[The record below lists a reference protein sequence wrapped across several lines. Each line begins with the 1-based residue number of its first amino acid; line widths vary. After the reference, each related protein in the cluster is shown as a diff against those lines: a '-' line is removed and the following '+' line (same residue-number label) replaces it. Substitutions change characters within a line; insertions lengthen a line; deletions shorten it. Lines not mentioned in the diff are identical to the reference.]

1 MRKLLALFLV
11 ICSFLVLSCSQPDK
25 TQSLEATLQA
35 LQTSVAAQ
43 PAASE
48 SSSAADAVPPTATSA
63 AQALPTPTTGLE
75 DAASPSPEPTAA
87 PNPFSASPNYR
98 LVSQLGGGSWAVA
111 IQGQVAYLGVGP
123 RLYALDLSALPLQ
136 VLATS
141 EILQGKVRG
150 IELRYPYAFVA
161 TGFTGGLDV
170 IDINDPA
177 RPQPVSSLKYPNG
190 GCNNLR
196 LEGNLAYLICYQ
208 GLWIV
213 DISDPLAPVEVSQ
226 SDYQVT
232 RNNQSFDASATQYSL
247 DIQDGFVYVTDQ
259 NDGLHVADV
268 SNPVAPA
275 WVGQHIPTLEFQ
287 DKYGTGGYSDVRVA
301 GKQAFIA
308 SNAGLLVL
316 DVSDP
321 AHPAEAGLFV
331 TYYKQS
337 NTGLEL
343 EDKRVYLVNDFDG
356 IYILDISDPATPQKT
371 GLIAHGV
378 NSANELSLAFNGVR
392 DLALNDGRLYLP
404 DATFGLFVYDV
415 SKPKKAS
422 VVTRFASPAPEQLD
436 GLVLQNER
444 AFLYG
449 HRCGLRVIDIADPA
463 IPREIGYDD
472 RRLGQDWGQ
481 VMVDG
486 RAVGS
491 SVYITDL
498 NAGFWVFNI
507 ASDGTPSR
515 SGAITPMSLDT
526 LEIAAH
532 YAYLFLGLSGDN
544 PPGSSVGSGSA
555 GSSGVGSVTGGSPST
570 SSSGVYLSVVDV
582 ANPANLS
589 IANQIEV
596 PAAGVL
602 AQENGFL
609 YILGVGQPGVFSV
622 LDLSD
627 PANPVLVGQLPLAA
641 TVLGP
646 SASDLVVR
654 NGFAYYSS
662 MGGPLSVID
671 VRNPAQPAL
680 VGEYAANYVLH
691 LDADNEHLYLGPF
704 GTVLDLSDPA
714 HPDFPDYIMNINVD
728 DLTVQGDY
736 LYMTSH
742 DDGLWIYQR
751 IP

>member
-1 MRKLLALFLV
+1 MRKFLALFLV
-11 ICSFLVLSCSQPDK
+11 FCSFLVLSCSQPDK

-48 SSSAADAVPPTATSA
+48 SSSAADAVPPTATTA
-63 AQALPTPTTGLE
+63 AQPLPTPTTGPE

-123 RLYALDLSALPLQ
+123 RLYALDLSTLPFQ

-150 IELRYPYAFVA
+150 IELRPPFAFVA

-177 RPQPVSSLKYPNG
+177 RPQPVSSLMYPNG

-275 WVGQHIPTLEFQ
+275 WVGQHIPTQEFQ
-287 DKYGTGGYSDVRVA
+287 EKYGTGGYSDVRVA

-316 DVSDP
+316 DISNP
-321 AHPAEAGLFV
+321 AIPFETGLFV
-331 TYYKQS
+331 TDYKQS

-356 IYILDISDPATPQKT
+356 IYILDISDPANPQKT

-392 DLALNDGRLYLP
+392 DLALMDGRLYLP

-415 SKPKKAS
+415 SKPKKPS
-422 VVTRFASPAPEQLD
+422 VVTRFASPAPELLM
-436 GLVLQNER
+436 GLVVQDER
-444 AFLYG
+444 AYLYG
-449 HRCGLRVIDIADPA
+449 QRCGLRVIDIGDLAN
-463 IPREIGYDD
+463 PREIGFDD

-486 RAVGS
+486 RAAGS

-498 NAGFWVFNI
+498 NAGFWIFNI
-507 ASDGTPSR
+507 APDGTPTR
-515 SGAITPMSLDT
+515 AGAITPMSLDT
-526 LEIAAH
+526 LEVAAH
-532 YAYLFLGLSGDN
+532 YAYLFLSQSGT
-544 PPGSSVGSGSA
+544 A
-555 GSSGVGSVTGGSPST
+555 GSSGGGSVSGGSPAT
-570 SSSGVYLSVVDV
+570 AAGGVYLSVVDV

-589 IANQIEV
+589 IINRIEV

-602 AQENGFL
+602 AQESGFL
-609 YILGVGQPGVFSV
+609 YILGIGQPGIFSV

-641 TVLGP
+641 NILGP
-646 SASDLVVR
+646 SASDLVVH
-654 NGFAYYSS
+654 NGFAYFSS
-662 MGGPLSVID
+662 MGGPLNVID

-691 LDADNEHLYLGPF
+691 LDADNERLYLGPF

-714 HPDFPDYIMNINVD
+714 HPEVPDYIMNTYGDN
-728 DLTVQGDY
+728 LAVQGDT
-736 LYMTSH
+736 LFMTSR
-742 DDGLWIYQR
+742 DYGLWIYQR